1 MTAESQPSISQWIL
15 GAKEG
20 QSQAVHALWG
30 RYFERLV
37 LLARQRLAALPR
49 RAADEEDLALSA
61 FATFCR
67 AAEEGRFPDLADRD
81 DLWRLLITITA
92 QKAIDRARH
101 DGRAKR
107 GGGRVRGESALAFGH
122 PGDTTHGLDQVVGD
136 SPTPEFAA
144 TMADECARLLGQ
156 LDDDLQQIALAKM
169 EDFTN
174 QEIAGKLD
182 CSVSTVERSLRLI
195 RKIWQR
201 EMAE

>member
-1 MTAESQPSISQWIL
+1 
-15 GAKEG
+15 
-20 QSQAVHALWG
+20 
-30 RYFERLV
+30 
-37 LLARQRLAALPR
+37 
-49 RAADEEDLALSA
+49 
-61 FATFCR
+61 
-67 AAEEGRFPDLADRD
+67 
-81 DLWRLLITITA
+81 
-92 QKAIDRARH
+92 
-101 DGRAKR
+101 
-107 GGGRVRGESALAFGH
+107 
-122 PGDTTHGLDQVVGD
+122 VGD